1 MQLTKTESLR
11 QAQQLLDQ
19 GRVSSAIR
27 IYQQIVDE
35 DPSDLNVISVLG
47 DLFVK
52 AGRTS
57 DAVDHFLRIA
67 GKYLKGGSAKSAA
80 YMLNKAI
87 KLAPENPRVL
97 MSLGEL
103 HFHDKEID
111 KAHDAFIEAAAAYW
125 HENNVAAAIGMNQRA
140 LEVMPDSRQARAA
153 LEFIRREMEPPP
165 PPEPK
170 KREIPVNL
178 PVIMISIPD
187 GSDDVCAP
195 IAPPVTPQVDA
206 LCWRP
211 LSQPQTDFGSDFDD
225 SPVQR
230 EFVPG
235 RDEDSIVRQIAVA
248 EFLVGCGQVDR
259 AISTL
264 RDSLIDQ
271 PDHIPTREKIK
282 DIYLRSEMTDKAG
295 EECVNIAA
303 IYLARGE
310 TSRGV
315 DYVARARLLTNS
327 GEQSSPLPTTQS
339 GRVNDAEGI
348 QEAGSESRPENEEPV
363 QVM

>member
-1 MQLTKTESLR
+1 MHLTKTESLR

-87 KLAPENPRVL
+87 KLAPENPRVQV
-97 MSLGEL
+97 SLGDL
-103 HFHDKEID
+103 HLHDKEVG

-140 LEVMPDSRQARAA
+140 LEIMPDSRQARAA
-153 LEFIRREMEPPP
+153 LEFIRHEMEPPP

-170 KREIPVNL
+170 KREIAVNL
-178 PVIMISIPD
+178 PAILISIPD

-195 IAPPVTPQVDA
+195 ISPSVTPEVTA
-206 LCWRP
+206 VLAP
-211 LSQPQTDFGSDFDD
+211 VVSQPQTNLASDFDD
-225 SPVQR
+225 SPKR

-315 DYVARARLLTNS
+315 DYVARARLLSNS
-327 GEQSSPLPTTQS
+327 SEQSSPLQTTQT
-339 GRVNDAEGI
+339 GRVNNAEGI